1 MEEAPKIE
9 KPADKIKVGFYQE
22 ADNGPFTAYVQ
33 FKGLP
38 DEDAAKR
45 CAEWIADSLLEM
57 SKPIIPTA
65 KKNLIIQ

>member
-22 ADNGPFTAYVQ
+22 EDSTFVAYVQ

-38 DEDAAKR
+38 DVEAAQR